1 MNKFNVLS
9 QNNYNKKIRKGEIM
23 VITSKD
29 NEYVKHIKKL
39 KEKKYREEYKEFIVE
54 GIKMVQE
61 AIEENAKIKTI
72 IICDD
77 CKVQSSISN
86 ELMYEIAK
94 YNCVY
99 VAEKIF
105 STMSDVI
112 NPQGIMAIIE
122 KPENKET
129 EIDFSK
135 DTFLLLDNIQ
145 DPGNMGT
152 ILRTADSLNMDQ
164 IIISKGSSDIY
175 NPKVVRSTMG
185 AIYRIKVVEVENLA
199 RTVKEFKKHRIN
211 VYATDLKTDKSI
223 YDVSYKKAAIVIGN
237 EANGVSEEVLQ
248 EASDRIKIPMIGKT
262 ESLNAAVATSVIL
275 YEAFRQ
281 QGIIK

>member
-223 YDVSYKKAAIVIGN
+223 YEVSYKKAAIVIGN

>member
-135 DTFLLLDNIQ
+135 DIFLLLDNIQ

-164 IIISKGSSDIY
+164 IIVSKGSSDIY